1 MDRNNIIGII
11 LMVGLYIGYIWYT
24 QPTEEQRQA
33 AIAEL
38 EAAEQTARLD
48 SIANADEMAFQE
60 SLRIESATIAP
71 QENEQFELLDDALR
85 IRFGALAAGALGN
98 DTTYLLSSSLL
109 DVSLASRGGL
119 PTQATLSQFK
129 NYHSGEDVNL
139 WDPQRSNLELILDVD
154 GAIGPVSLSDLNFDR
169 DQINDS
175 TVTLTSQVSEN
186 QSLVWTH
193 TISGYELSSQLIL
206 EGLNQEVEEDMLLVW
221 EATGLNNEKG
231 LEWEVQHS
239 SIYFKEQGMGRDY
252 LSDGRSDELTTELP
266 LEWMAFKQNFFSA
279 LVATPEGFGVG
290 AELVTVLAE
299 EDTSATMLYS
309 AALPLKGSQIGS
321 NTSAD
326 LTFYFGPNEQMA
338 LEATELEEADRITDY
353 GWWIFGWVNRHA
365 ILPLYSFLTQYMAS
379 AGIIILV
386 ITLIIKLALSPITW
400 KNFKS
405 SAKMKMLRPEID
417 ALNEKHKDDA
427 MAKQQATM
435 ALYRET
441 GVNPLAGC
449 IPGLLQMPILYAM
462 FRFFPSNIALRG
474 ESFLWADD
482 LGAYDSILD
491 LPFEIP
497 FYGAH
502 VSGFTLMMA
511 ASTFFYMRMTMA
523 NQPPQPQ
530 QAGMPNMKVIQQIF
544 PFMMLFFF
552 NRYASGLSLYYFAAN
567 VISLGQMVAIKA
579 WFIDE
584 NKIREKIEVN
594 KAKPKKKKSG
604 FQERLEQMQKEQ
616 AAKTKEIK
624 GKKGNK

>member
-1 MDRNNIIGII
+1 MITHPKTVI
-11 LMVGLYIGYIWYT
+11 
-24 QPTEEQRQA
+24 
-33 AIAEL
+33 
-38 EAAEQTARLD
+38 RL
-48 SIANADEMAFQE
+48 
-60 SLRIESATIAP
+60 
-71 QENEQFELLDDALR
+71 
-85 IRFGALAAGALGN
+85 
-98 DTTYLLSSSLL
+98 
-109 DVSLASRGGL
+109 
-119 PTQATLSQFK
+119 
-129 NYHSGEDVNL
+129 
-139 WDPQRSNLELILDVD
+139 
-154 GAIGPVSLSDLNFDR
+154 
-169 DQINDS
+169 
-175 TVTLTSQVSEN
+175 SEN

-309 AALPLKGSQIGS
+309 AALPLKGSQVGS

-365 ILPLYSFLTQYMAS
+365 ILPLYSFLTQYMTS

-567 VISLGQMVAIKA
+567 VVSLGQMVAIKA

-624 GKKGNK
+624 SKKDKK